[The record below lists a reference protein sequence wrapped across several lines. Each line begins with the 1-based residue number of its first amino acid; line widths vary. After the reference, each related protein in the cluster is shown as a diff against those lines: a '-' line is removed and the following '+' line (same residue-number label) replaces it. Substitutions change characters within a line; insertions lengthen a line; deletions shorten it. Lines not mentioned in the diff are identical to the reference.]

1 MEKMEDNLLT
11 VEELANYLRFEKGI
25 IYSFIKSGYLP
36 VYRISGQWR
45 FRESEIDEWLEQ
57 QRYYGEKSEKQ

>member
-1 MEKMEDNLLT
+1 MGKEKDNLMT
-11 VEELANYLRFEKGI
+11 VDELANYLRFQKNI

-45 FRESEIDEWLEQ
+45 FRESEIDEWLEKQ
-57 QRYYGEKSEKQ
+57 KYYGEKPEKQ